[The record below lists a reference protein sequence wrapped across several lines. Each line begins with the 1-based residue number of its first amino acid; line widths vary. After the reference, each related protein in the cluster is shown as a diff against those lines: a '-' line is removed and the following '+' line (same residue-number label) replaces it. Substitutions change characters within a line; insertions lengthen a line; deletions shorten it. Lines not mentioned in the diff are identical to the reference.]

1 MRIVGLWLLM
11 AAVLMVLSVDAAVA
25 DRYKDTFRRA
35 ATPDPPKPPPAP
47 APPPQKAIDHAA
59 EQKAKKSL
67 DDAAGAASRG
77 KVVTPKVDIPADVS
91 PQARD
96 KLLQSKESIRR
107 QGASNKSL
115 EDVRAQNKAAEEKRL
130 RERQE
135 FKERTPITAAPQ
147 EQKLAAPPVEKA
159 SDKAIRPKR
168 EIKKRFGQEAGEASS
183 GMKGGK
189 RGGGSGSEEGP
200 NP

>member
-1 MRIVGLWLLM
+1 MRIVGLVPLLAVGLM
-11 AAVLMVLSVDAAVA
+11 AWTVDTASAGRV
-25 DRYKDTFRRA
+25 KDTFRKV
-35 ATPDPPKPPPAP
+35 ATPDPPKVPPAPP
-47 APPPQKAIDHAA
+47 APPPQKAIDNAA
-59 EQKAKKSL
+59 EQNAKKSL

-115 EDVRAQNKAAEEKRL
+115 EEIRSRNKAAEEKRL

-135 FKERTPITAAPQ
+135 FKEKTPIAAAPQ

-168 EIKKRFGQEAGEASS
+168 EIKQEFNREAGATLS
-183 GMKGGK
+183 GRK
-189 RGGGSGSEEGP
+189 RGGGSASEDGP
-200 NP
+200 KP